1 MQINPSKF
9 TALIVGIVSLG
20 LTGWVFYFLF
30 GVFFSGAKVDPTA
43 PLSQADVAVLGPKIQ
58 KAATIL
64 VDPKQ
69 KISLTKKDLA
79 FTDSALFKSFTD
91 LPETVPL
98 SESRGRP
105 DPFAPYVAP

>member
-9 TALIVGIVSLG
+9 TGFIVGLLSLG
-20 LTGWVFYFLF
+20 AFGWMFYFIFTLF
-30 GVFFSGAKVDPTA
+30 FTPTGVDANA
-43 PLSQADVAVLGPKIQ
+43 PLSQVDVAIFGPKVQ
-58 KAATIL
+58 KAANVL

-69 KISLTKKDLA
+69 KIALTKKDLA

-91 LPETVPL
+91 LPETVPM
-98 SESRGRP
+98 SDSRGRA